1 VFEMPL
7 EPLHKRSNSH
17 RGGLGLD
24 EVRARHRRVLLWL
37 KQLALRAQ
45 LGDLGLSFRA
55 QYESFVD
62 CVWATFDAE
71 ARLLK
76 SLADP
81 RYLDHSCAHR
91 VILRQLADAC
101 ESLRTDSAIPPA
113 EFLHCL
119 DALVVHVT
127 VDSAVF
133 AQLDTISESDRAP
146 SRTAA

>member
-1 VFEMPL
+1 MPL
-7 EPLHKRSNSH
+7 EPAHKRSNS
-17 RGGLGLD
+17 RRAGLGLD
-24 EVRARHRRVLLWL
+24 EVRARHRRVLLRL

-55 QYESFVD
+55 QYEFFVD
-62 CVWATFDAE
+62 CVCTSFDAE

-91 VILRQLADAC
+91 MILRQLADAC
-101 ESLRTDSAIPPA
+101 EWLRTDSAISPT

-119 DALVVHVT
+119 DALVIHVT

-133 AQLDTISESDRAP
+133 ARLDTIGKSD
-146 SRTAA
+146 